1 MNLFNLSDD
10 KEMALAGFLTGL
22 GGGMS
27 RASRGGAGFLG
38 ALAEGGQGG
47 FNSMLG
53 FQQMASMQ
61 GMRQLQQEQLKRK
74 IAQDDAMRAAFG
86 LPPVTQPGAPQAA
99 PQTPTPAAP
108 QASPAGASPSLFD
121 AATGAPAP
129 AAATPPAGAPQ
140 APAQAPATPPVQPT
154 SAPQNGPGAPRAGGA
169 SPLISMLPPEAA
181 QQVQALAAADPH
193 AALELVKTYTT
204 KLLDTGRWK
213 PQQSPQGG
221 GMILVDS
228 NTGRMAPIP
237 LTFAQELMSKRAG
250 ATNISMK
257 VEQAGGVKLAEL
269 GATEISKASSRI
281 PVVNAQLG
289 ELGMMEQALK
299 AYDTGFAGETG
310 LKVKQALEAVGVK
323 TNAAPGEF
331 FQALAVKSRLGDIPP
346 GLGAVSNYEQE
357 MYAKASPGLALTRQG
372 NETLIAAKRAVLQ
385 RERQAHDIVMEEAQK
400 NPNDLGRAYMTAMQ
414 RVSALGPTFDEGVM
428 SALRN
433 AASGNAAN
441 APQRPGFPGSAPGET
456 PPAAGGRVLR
466 YDPKAGATR

>member
-74 IAQDDAMRAAFG
+74 IQQDDAMRAAFG
-86 LPPVTQPGAPQAA
+86 L
-99 PQTPTPAAP
+99 
-108 QASPAGASPSLFD
+108 
-121 AATGAPAP
+121 
-129 AAATPPAGAPQ
+129 
-140 APAQAPATPPVQPT
+140 APATPPGSTPQAPTQAAPQGPQGAPGASPPMQVPPGAQPASSGLPAQPAAPPPT
-154 SAPQNGPGAPRAGGA
+154 GQPMSAPQNGPGAPRGG

-193 AALELVKTYTT
+193 AALELVKTYTN
-204 KLLDTGRWK
+204 KMLDVGRWQ

-221 GMILVDS
+221 GMILVDRY
-228 NTGRMAPIP
+228 TGRMAPIP
-237 LTFAQELMSKRAG
+237 LTFAQELASKRAG

-269 GATEISKASSRI
+269 GATEISKASARI
-281 PVVNAQLG
+281 PVVNSQLG
-289 ELGMMEQALK
+289 ELNMMSEALK
-299 AYDTGFAGETG
+299 AYETGFAGDAG
-310 LKVKQALEAVGVK
+310 LKIRQALEAAGVK
-323 TNAAPGEF
+323 TNASAGEF
-331 FQALAVKSRLGDIPP
+331 FQALAVKTRLGDIPP

-357 MYAKASPGLALTRQG
+357 MYAKASPGLSLTRQG

-385 RERQAHDIVMEEAQK
+385 RERQAHDIIMEEAQK

-428 SALRN
+428 RALQN
-433 AASGNAAN
+433 AAGGNAAG
-441 APQRPGFPGSAPGET
+441 APRPNFPGSAPGEA
-456 PPAAGGRVLR
+456 PPAGGGPVLR
-466 YDPKAGATR
+466 YDPRAGKTR